1 MLDPKATRPDFS
13 DVNPSK
19 PMADFSDVSGG
30 SSSDAMT
37 HTDATATHDT
47 YTVVSGDSLSKISK
61 HFYGDASKW
70 NTIWEAN
77 KSQIKN
83 PDLVQIGQVLTIP
96 KM

>member
-1 MLDPKATRPDFS
+1 MLDPNSPRPDFS
-13 DVNPSK
+13 DVNANK

-30 SSSDAMT
+30 GSSDAMSREE
-37 HTDATATHDT
+37 ATATNET

-70 NTIWEAN
+70 KTIWEAN

-83 PDLVQIGQVLTIP
+83 PDLIQVGQVLTIP